1 MFAGFAKVS
10 YGRQRV
16 LVVHE
21 SRTRSPVAERSRNE
35 NGDRRFSPAPPPP
48 KKDEKGGRYPYGA
61 SFARACSGLFGR
73 RPVTHGCV
81 YEVFI
86 TSEEHHEE
94 IEIEREGGGEMPPLL
109 ILLHLASQPGLDVQM
124 D

>member
-1 MFAGFAKVS
+1 METEGS
-10 YGRQRV
+10 
-16 LVVHE
+16 L
-21 SRTRSPVAERSRNE
+21 P
-35 NGDRRFSPAPPPP
+35 PPPPP

-94 IEIEREGGGEMPPLL
+94 IEIEREGGGDASPSHPPPLG
-109 ILLHLASQPGLDVQM
+109 IPTGSRRANGLNK
-124 D
+124 